1 MNSEGKKLCW
11 TQIWQK
17 FMGMRPKI
25 LKGRLRITLP
35 NETASNR
42 IEINK
47 INADIYILKS
57 RFQMLQ
63 KD

>member
-17 FMGMRPKI
+17 LMGMRPKI
-25 LKGRLRITLP
+25 LKGRLRIILP
-35 NETASNR
+35 IETASNR
-42 IEINK
+42 IEFNK